1 MIIQMKLN
9 HKTILAAAVAFL
21 SCITLHAQSAF
32 DRGMDAINKG
42 DYKSALEY
50 MQQEVRSN
58 PTNATAYYFMGL
70 LHDDNGDLGQALKA
84 YDLAIK
90 NSKKDKE
97 LLSDCYKCRGNVYLQ
112 LKKQDEALADFNLAI
127 KTNSKNA
134 DAYDER
140 GNLYYLLEEYDKSD
154 QDYQKAVK
162 LEPDDP
168 RHRIGLGRNA
178 EKRENYQSA
187 LEYYTQAV
195 AIKPDYGAGYRFR
208 AGVHA
213 EQKNF
218 EAFAMD
224 IVKALEL
231 QDNAA
236 FRAMQVYAKD
246 AKEPLLSELKTKAVM
261 NPRASQWNYYRA
273 VVCEINEDY
282 KEAIDFYVKSNSI
295 YPSPVTDLRI
305 ASCYDNLCQ
314 WDKSLE
320 YVEAAIAKDPD
331 DENNLITR
339 AGYKYSLGDYE
350 GAIADV
356 STCIELHPDLDWL
369 YQKRGWY
376 ESNMRRWDAAFED
389 FSRAVEL
396 NPEYAHAYM
405 NRGSILLRR
414 GEKEKANE
422 DFRMALEYDPDIE
435 NTNLTAPYAFV
446 HLGLYEEAESWMKR
460 IIDYRIE
467 NDYKMASTYY
477 EATCV
482 FSLMGKTE
490 EAIDY
495 LEKAIAAGHNDF
507 YHYLQDSDLD
517 NIRNSERFKSLLR
530 SKWPAV
536 LENYKHLL
544 D

>member
-1 MIIQMKLN
+1 MEKSHRIVLFAVFAVFC
-9 HKTILAAAVAFL
+9 TISAK
-21 SCITLHAQSAF
+21 AQSAF
-32 DRGMDAINKG
+32 DRGMDAISKG
-42 DYKSALEY
+42 DYKNALEY

-58 PTNATAYYFMGL
+58 PTNATAYYFLGL
-70 LHDDNGDLGQALKA
+70 LHDDNGDYGQALKA

-90 NSKKDKE
+90 NCKKDKE
-97 LLSDCYKCRGNVYLQ
+97 LLSDCYKCRGNVYLE
-112 LKKQDEALADFNLAI
+112 LRKKEEALADFNLAI

-140 GNLYYLLEEYDKSD
+140 GNLYYLLKDYDKSD
-154 QDYQKAVK
+154 QDYQKAAK

-178 EKRENYQSA
+178 EQRKNYQAA
-187 LEYYTQAV
+187 LEYYTQAIS
-195 AIKPDYGAGYRFR
+195 IKPDYGAGYRFR
-208 AGVHA
+208 AEVYA

-218 EAFAMD
+218 ESYAMD
-224 IVKALEL
+224 IVKALES

-236 FRAMQVYAKD
+236 FNSLQVYAKE

-261 NPRASQWNYYRA
+261 NPRSSQWNYYRA

-282 KEAIDFYVKSNSI
+282 KDAIDFYAKSNNV

-314 WDKSLE
+314 WDKALE
-320 YVEAAIAKDPD
+320 YTEAAIVKDPD
-331 DENNLITR
+331 DENYLITR
-339 AGYKYSLGDYE
+339 ASYKYSLGDYE

-376 ESNMRRWDAAFED
+376 ENNMKMDDAAFAD
-389 FSRAVEL
+389 FSKAIEL

-405 NRGSILLRR
+405 NRGLILYRR

-422 DFRMALEYDPDIE
+422 DFRIALEYDPDIE
-435 NTNLTAPYAFV
+435 NTNLTAPYAFAL
-446 HLGLYEEAESWMKR
+446 LGLTEEAESWMKR
-460 IIDYRIE
+460 IIDYCLGNE
-467 NDYKMASTYY
+467 YKMAGTYY

-482 FSLMGKTE
+482 FSLMGKTD
-490 EAIDY
+490 EALDY
-495 LEKAIAAGHNDF
+495 FEKALAAGHNDYF
-507 YHYLQDSDLD
+507 HYLQDRDLD
-517 NIRNSERFKSLLR
+517 NIRNTERFKTLLK

-536 LENYKHLL
+536 LGGYKHFL

>member
-1 MIIQMKLN
+1 MRLFKRTLFA
-9 HKTILAAAVAFL
+9 TAVTLLLAT
-21 SCITLHAQSAF
+21 TLHAQSAF
-32 DRGMDAINKG
+32 DRGMDAISKG
-42 DYKSALEY
+42 DYKSGMEY

-58 PTNATAYYFMGL
+58 PTNASVYFFIGL
-70 LHDDNGDLGQALKA
+70 LHDEDGEFGQALKA
-84 YDLAIK
+84 YELAIK
-90 NSKKDKE
+90 NCKKDKE
-97 LLSDCYKCRGNVYLQ
+97 LLSDCYKSRANVYLQ
-112 LKKQDEALADFNLAI
+112 LSKLDEALADYNLAI
-127 KTNSKNA
+127 KANNKNA
-134 DAYDER
+134 DAFDER
-140 GNLYYLLEEYDKSD
+140 GNLYYILEEYDKSD
-154 QDYQKAVK
+154 QDYLKAVK

-168 RHRIGLGRNA
+168 RHLIGLGRNEEQR
-178 EKRENYQSA
+178 EKYQAA
-187 LEYYTQAV
+187 LEYYTQA
-195 AIKPDYGAGYRFR
+195 ISLKPDYGAGYRFR
-208 AGVHA
+208 AIVHA
-213 EQKNF
+213 TQKDY
-218 EAFAMD
+218 EAYAMD
-224 IVKALEL
+224 LVKALEL
-231 QDNAA
+231 QDNTA
-236 FRAMQVYAKD
+236 FNALQVYAKE

-261 NPRASQWNYYRA
+261 NPRSSQWNYYRA
-273 VVCEINEDY
+273 VVCELNEDY

-305 ASCYDNLCQ
+305 ASCYDNLCE

-320 YVEAAIAKDPD
+320 FVEAAIAKDPD

-339 AGYKYSLGDYE
+339 ANYKYSLGDYE

-376 ESNMRRWDAAFED
+376 ESNMRQWDAAYED

-435 NTNLTAPYAFV
+435 NTNLTAPYAFAY
-446 HLGLYEEAESWMKR
+446 LGLYEEAESWMKR

-495 LEKAIAAGHNDF
+495 LEKAIDAGHNDF

-517 NIRNSERFKSLLR
+517 NIRNSERFKSLLS
-530 SKWPAV
+530 SKWPSV

-544 D
+544 N